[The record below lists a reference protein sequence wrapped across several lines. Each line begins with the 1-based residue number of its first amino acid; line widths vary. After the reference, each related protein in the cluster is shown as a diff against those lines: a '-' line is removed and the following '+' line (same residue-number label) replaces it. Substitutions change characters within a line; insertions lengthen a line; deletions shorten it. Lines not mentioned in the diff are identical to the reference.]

1 MKMMNVSYVDQ
12 SNVNTITG
20 KTKSSALGKDDFLKM
35 LLAQLKN
42 QDPLKPVDGT
52 DFAAQLA
59 QFTSIEQLTNMST
72 QLASLA
78 SSQAAMT
85 NTTAIDLIGKQV
97 TAGGGNTVTVSGDTA
112 QITYNLEKNAK
123 QVTVNIYDASG
134 SQIDSLEFNGQSQG
148 VNTITWNCADLPKGD
163 YKFDVTA
170 TDTSGNSINT
180 QGIISGTVTD
190 VKFKNNVIYLTV
202 GGQDIPMSS
211 VLSVKRSTTI

>member
-1 MKMMNVSYVDQ
+1 MMNVSYVDQ

-134 SQIDSLEFNGQSQG
+134 SQIDSLEFNSQSQG
-148 VNTITWNCADLPKGD
+148 VNTITWNCADLPKGN

-190 VKFKNNVIYLTV
+190 VKFKNNVIYITV

-211 VLSVKRSTTI
+211 VLSVKRSTTT

>member
-1 MKMMNVSYVDQ
+1 MKMMNVNYVDQ
-12 SNVNTITG
+12 SNINTITG
-20 KTKSSALGKDDFLKM
+20 NTKTKGMGKDDFLKM

-52 DFAAQLA
+52 DFASQLA

-85 NTTAIDLIGKQV
+85 NTSAIDLIGKQV
-97 TAGGGNTVTVSGDTA
+97 TAGGGNTVNVSGDTA
-112 QITYNLEKNAK
+112 PITYNLEKNAK
-123 QVTVNIYDASG
+123 QVTVNIYDANG
-134 SQIDSLEFNGQSQG
+134 SLIDSLEFNNQSQG
-148 VNTITWNCADLPKGD
+148 VNTITWNCKDLPKGD

-170 TDTSGNSINT
+170 TDTSGNDINT
-180 QGIISGTVTD
+180 QGIISGIVTD

-202 GGQDIPMSS
+202 GGQEIPLSS
-211 VLSVKRSTTI
+211 VLSVKKSATS

>member
-1 MKMMNVSYVDQ
+1 MMNVSYVDQ

>member
-1 MKMMNVSYVDQ
+1 MMNVSYVDQ
-12 SNVNTITG
+12 SNVNNITG

-112 QITYNLEKNAK
+112 QISYNLEKNAK

-180 QGIISGTVTD
+180 QGIISGIVTD

-211 VLSVKRSTTI
+211 VLSVKRSTTT